1 MSNLA
6 LDLFAEDRGHE
17 AFLRAVVER
26 VASEE
31 SCRVSVQVR
40 SGKGG
45 HGKALSEFRLYQKLV
60 EKGQMPSPDLLVIAI
75 DGNCKG
81 FAEARREIQ
90 ERIEDTLKGK
100 AVIACPDPH
109 VERWYM
115 ADPVSFAQVI
125 GNEPKLEKTKCERD
139 RYKKLLKEALGGGAQ
154 LLDGI
159 EYAQEIVSAMD
170 WFRAGKNDASLG
182 TFLNDLKAALR
193 TFSSFG

>member
-1 MSNLA
+1 MSKPI

-26 VASEE
+26 VAHEE
-31 SCRVSVQVR
+31 SRSVAINVR
-40 SGKGG
+40 SAVGG
-45 HGKALSEFRLYQKLV
+45 HGKALAEFRLYQKLV
-60 EKGQMPSPDLLVIAI
+60 EKGQISSPDLLVIAI

-81 FAEARREIQ
+81 FAEARREIH

-159 EYAQEIVSAMD
+159 EFAREIVAAMD

-182 TFLNDLKAALR
+182 TFLSDLKSALR
-193 TFSSFG
+193 TLSSAG